1 MHLVDAPTDIVKC
14 VQEHV
19 LRQCIRSAWRLSA
32 TCKFMRSKLDA
43 AVVVLRTPWI
53 ICGPNA
59 RGTQLVVRV
68 YDNSPGKYSST
79 TTKTVAQTRLSLST
93 CTLTYGHDGYFGR
106 DTCLRA
112 NIVDPRISYT
122 PKPLCVPPVSFRL
135 QPKAAPAYAV
145 DFGRSLQI
153 SFHGRPVTHRESLCA
168 GPRDNNDLIEYEVI
182 QLERINGLRVTMRA

>member
-1 MHLVDAPTDIVKC
+1 MQLVDAPIDIVRS
-14 VQEHV
+14 VQEHI

-32 TCKFMRSKLDA
+32 TCRLLRSNLDA
-43 AVVVLRTPWI
+43 AVVVLMAPWI

-68 YDNSPGKYSST
+68 YDKSPGKYSST
-79 TTKTVAQTRLSLST
+79 TETVAQTRLVSST
-93 CTLTYGHDGYFGR
+93 STYDHDYHFGR

-112 NIVDPRISYT
+112 NIVDARISYT

-135 QPKAAPAYAV
+135 QPKAASAYDV

-153 SFHGRPVTHRESLCA
+153 SFHGRHVTYRESLCS
-168 GPRDNNDLIEYEVI
+168 GPRDNNDLIEFEGI
-182 QLERINGLRVTMRA
+182 QLERIDGLRVAVRA